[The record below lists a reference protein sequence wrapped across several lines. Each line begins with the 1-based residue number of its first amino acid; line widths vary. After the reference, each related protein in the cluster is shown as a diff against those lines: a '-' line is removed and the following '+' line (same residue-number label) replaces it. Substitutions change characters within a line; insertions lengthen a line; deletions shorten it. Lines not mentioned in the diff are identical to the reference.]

1 MWLASASQ
9 FRAYDKYI
17 IDNYNESIE
26 RMILKAAKTLYPYVA
41 REEHVVILAG
51 KGNNG
56 ADGLALSCLLQNMK
70 QDVTVFVMAKKQAL
84 SQGATFYLE
93 KAIALEVPVY
103 YLSDSK
109 DYSYHMFM
117 EKMDNASVIVDAIFG
132 TGLNSAPSGIEKI
145 VIHAINQQQNTPVL
159 AIDVPSGL
167 NADNGTIYNEAVQA
181 HITVSF
187 VAMKLGYLNP
197 DASHYTGEIHIEDL
211 GYDSKALQAVG
222 FSHYLEPEK
231 IWPLLKQR
239 KYDGYKGSYGIL
251 TCFTGSKIYPGA
263 AMIASGAALK
273 TGTGMVKVASDQT
286 VLDKVVLKHPEIVCV
301 EPSLSVKEIIENS
314 SAILFGCGKGFTE
327 KTTKQLEELLAT
339 AKVPVLLDAD
349 GINCISEHLTWLE
362 EANCPIIM
370 TPHIGEMKRL
380 LKNEAEQDSTLG
392 AIKFALKY
400 HTIIVLKGPH
410 TMITDGKISVRIPS
424 GDKAM
429 ATAGMGDALA
439 GIIAS
444 FLAQG
449 YAYFDACI
457 LGTYL
462 HGLAGQTLAKTAYT
476 AFASDII
483 ALLPQLM
490 FEISNK

>member
-1 MWLASASQ
+1 MLVASTSQ
-9 FRAYDKYI
+9 FHAYDQYI
-17 IDNYNESIE
+17 IENCHESIE
-26 RMILKAAKTLYPYVA
+26 RMILKAAKALYPYVA

-103 YLSDSK
+103 YLSDTK
-109 DYSYHMFM
+109 DYSYHMLM
-117 EKMDNASVIVDAIFG
+117 EKISNASVVVDAIFG
-132 TGLNSAPSGIEKI
+132 TGLHSAPNGTEKMA
-145 VIHAINQQQNTPVL
+145 IHIINQQHQAPVL

-167 NADNGTIYNEAVQA
+167 NADNGMIYNEAVQA

-197 DASHYTGEIHIEDL
+197 DAMRYTGEVHIENL
-211 GYDSKALQAVG
+211 GYDSKALQVEG

-251 TCFTGSKIYPGA
+251 TCFTGSHIYPGA
-263 AMIASGAALK
+263 AIIASGAALK
-273 TGTGMVKVASDQT
+273 TGAGMVKVASEQG
-286 VLDKVVLKHPEIVCV
+286 VLDKVILKHPEIVCV
-301 EPSLSVKEIIENS
+301 DPSLSIKDTIAHS
-314 SAILFGCGKGFTE
+314 TAILFGCGKGFNE
-327 KTTKQLEELLAT
+327 QTTQQLEELLTT

-349 GINCISEHLTWLE
+349 GINCLSEHLAWLHQ
-362 EANCPIIM
+362 ANCPIIM
-370 TPHIGEMKRL
+370 TPHIGEMNRL
-380 LKNEAEQDSTLG
+380 LKDEAEKDPTIG
-392 AIKFALKY
+392 AVKFALKY

-410 TMITDGKISVRIPS
+410 TMVTDGKTTIRIPS

-444 FLAQG
+444 FLAQD
-449 YAYFDACI
+449 YPYLDACI
-457 LGTYL
+457 LGTYI
-462 HGLAGQTLAKTAYT
+462 HGLAGQTLAKTSYT

-483 ALLPQLM
+483 DMIPQLM
-490 FEISNK
+490 FDISHK